1 MKTQPHFRGVGSR
14 ALARQLAPV
23 GCRSGYSGGFTLIEL
38 LVVIAII
45 AILAAML
52 LPALAKAKQKAKV
65 IGCVSNLRQYGIG
78 INTYAP
84 DHDEQLMRIVQ
95 QWGGPYPHYIR
106 FTPAATGLPEWS
118 VSEIEPYIKSFNMAN
133 KNMYGVSMCPEINAT
148 AMNEWLHDVNFA
160 YFNFLEYQYSYW
172 GRVDLLPAYLLR
184 GNAATELTANRLES
198 TRVLVSD
205 ILNRDASSSAYRYNH
220 GYHGWAYNETL
231 NGKPIARVDYGP
243 APDIRG
249 LNLCYGDGH
258 VSWKSARAFKNL
270 SLMNRPSSYP
280 DGAIMAAPDS
290 DTDYY

>member
-1 MKTQPHFRGVGSR
+1 MKTQPHFGGRGR
-14 ALARQLAPV
+14 RTLR
-23 GCRSGYSGGFTLIEL
+23 CRSGCPGSFTLIEL

-45 AILAAML
+45 GILAAML

-84 DHDEQLMRIVQ
+84 DHDERLMQIVQ

-106 FTPAATGLPEWS
+106 FTPAATGVPEWS

-133 KNMYGVSMCPEINAT
+133 KNLFGVSMCPEINAA
-148 AMNEWLHDVNFA
+148 AMNEWLRDVNFA

-172 GRVDLLPAYLLR
+172 GRVDMLPANLLR
-184 GNAATELTANRLES
+184 GNARMELTANRLES
-198 TRVLVSD
+198 TRVIVSD
-205 ILNRDASSSAYRYNH
+205 ILNCDTSSSAFRYNH
-220 GYHGWAYNETL
+220 GYKGWAYNEIL

-249 LNLCYGDGH
+249 INICYGDGH
-258 VSWKSARAFKNL
+258 VSWKARRSFNNL

-280 DGAIMAAPDS
+280 DGAIMSAPGS